1 MHKKPLPLNAAGR
14 AYILGAI
21 LLSAMVV
28 FFAVAL
34 IGGLWRGPL
43 LWMPGAVF
51 SYVWTKFTTNP
62 VLAGG
67 GALVAAA
74 IIGGSA
80 YWARRRVNAMDQC
93 VGEPKEGVTAGTG
106 VLLLARDVTIG
117 LVTTILELITA

>member
-1 MHKKPLPLNAAGR
+1 MHKQPLPLNPAGR

-28 FFAVAL
+28 FFAVVL

-51 SYVWTKFTTNP
+51 HYVWATVTSNP
-62 VLAGG
+62 ALAGG

-80 YWARRRVNAMDQC
+80 YWARWRVNAMDQC

-106 VLLLARDVTIG
+106 ALLLARDVTIG
-117 LVTTILELITA
+117 LVTTILELISA

>member
-1 MHKKPLPLNAAGR
+1 MRKHPLPLNPAGR

-21 LLSAMVV
+21 LLSTMVV
-28 FFAVAL
+28 FFVVAL
-34 IGGLWRGPL
+34 ISGLWRGPL

-51 SYVWTKFTTNP
+51 SYVWTTFTAKP
-62 VLAGG
+62 ALAGG
-67 GALVAAA
+67 GALVASA

-80 YWARRRVNAMDQC
+80 YWARWRVNTMEQC

-117 LVTTILELITA
+117 LVVTILELITA

>member
-1 MHKKPLPLNAAGR
+1 MHKKPLPLNPAGR

-43 LWMPGAVF
+43 LGMPGAVF
-51 SYVWTKFTTNP
+51 SYVWTKFTTKP
-62 VLAGG
+62 VLAGC

-80 YWARRRVNAMDQC
+80 YWARWRVNTMEQC

-117 LVTTILELITA
+117 LVTTILELISA